1 VTRAGHS
8 WGCGVGHDGHAQDE
22 HTVPTPRASA
32 APTRTWARA
41 CCAWS
46 RCACAWGD
54 ARGRAALRAGPFDG
68 SSPALRVVQLAC
80 NYMNLYCVTEDGK
93 SHIWNLS
100 SGWNVSF
107 TAMRDPG
114 FFAVMVACGKA
125 LVLVLSVRIRG
136 QQRDGRFAPAVFG
149 SQDGLTEAP
158 PAVRMVAAGAF
169 HCVLAAADGRV
180 WTCGENTCNSVQT
193 SGRNFTCVQGHSS
206 FMGSHVVFVAA
217 GMTHTAAV
225 TTDGALWMW
234 GDNSFNQL
242 GLKRTMPEWSDR
254 EPVPPTRVVLLPA
267 PAVMVVC
274 KLHKTL
280 AVTRDGALWAWG
292 MPWEM
297 TEDPGT
303 AVVRQIGGREAFGG
317 ARVVSASAGSETS
330 MAMTEDGAV
339 WVVESL
345 GDGLGDAQPPPPPRR
360 VLARLGPGGFLR
372 AGRYQATVIPEMAV
386 LLAAVAH
393 FPPPRAPRAGVMA
406 ALMGLWQRLTLRGRA
421 AAPARPDLSMELI
434 KMALEYAHKS
444 PPLVARRH
452 AGLRALLGGGF
463 AAA

>member
-1 VTRAGHS
+1 MIIQMGSDHMACDYVLAEDGSLWHHDCESGTYSNALSSGDRALQA
-8 WGCGVGHDGHAQDE
+8 VRD
-22 HTVPTPRASA
+22 
-32 APTRTWARA
+32 
-41 CCAWS
+41 
-46 RCACAWGD
+46 
-54 ARGRAALRAGPFDG
+54 GPFDG

-80 NYMNLYCVTEDGK
+80 NYMNLFCVTEDGK

-107 TAMRDPG
+107 AAMRDPG

-125 LVLVLSVRIRG
+125 LVLVLSDRGEVRIRG

-158 PAVRMVAAGAF
+158 PAVRMVAAGVF

-180 WTCGENTCNSVQT
+180 WTYGENTSGQCNSVQT
-193 SGRNFTCVQGHSS
+193 SGNNFTCVQGDSS

-234 GDNSFNQL
+234 GDNAFNQL
-242 GLKRTMPEWSDR
+242 GLERTMPEWSGR
-254 EPVPPTRVVLLPA
+254 ELVPPTRVVLLPA

-297 TEDPGT
+297 SEDPGT

-317 ARVVSASAGSETS
+317 ARVVSASAGSQTS

-339 WVVESL
+339 WVVES
-345 GDGLGDAQPPPPPRR
+345 LGDAQPPPPPRR